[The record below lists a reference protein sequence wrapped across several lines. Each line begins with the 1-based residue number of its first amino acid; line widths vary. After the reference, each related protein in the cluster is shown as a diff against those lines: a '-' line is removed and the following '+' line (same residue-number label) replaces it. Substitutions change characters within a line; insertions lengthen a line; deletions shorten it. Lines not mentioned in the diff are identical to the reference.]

1 MLPTPRVLPQTP
13 RMQAG
18 VRPAGRPAP
27 ASACVPADRD
37 AARLGAAA
45 GRLVRP
51 QQDVFGEGEAVRG
64 VLILRRGWAFRY
76 RLLADGRRQ
85 IIHFLMAGDPI
96 VLADGVARHSVAALT
111 DAEVVRLP
119 RPEIEGRLAALGRE
133 LEARSVREQDA
144 IIEHTISLGRRTA
157 KERMLCLLLEICRR
171 SHADAPA
178 EDGPAGFDFPATQ
191 PVLADALGLS
201 TVHVNRTLQ
210 MLRQEGL
217 ADLQAG
223 RVHIASL
230 EDARDEAAA
239 E

>member
-111 DAEVVRLP
+111 DAGGVRLP
-119 RPEIEGRLAALGRE
+119 RPAVPPPTVAERPKRKSRPGTRCTGRDPWAGRACRSRCGRSRRDRTGRASQVTAT
-133 LEARSVREQDA
+133 LPFPDTARPRRPASRVRS
-144 IIEHTISLGRRTA
+144 TPTPCGRRHHDA
-157 KERMLCLLLEICRR
+157 AHPPCR
-171 SHADAPA
+171 
-178 EDGPAGFDFPATQ
+178 
-191 PVLADALGLS
+191 
-201 TVHVNRTLQ
+201 
-210 MLRQEGL
+210 
-217 ADLQAG
+217 
-223 RVHIASL
+223 
-230 EDARDEAAA
+230 
-239 E
+239 